1 MLPLRIARLLPAAT
15 ALAILS
21 TGAALAQSGPPV
33 RQGPPNVPEFA
44 PAFPNQTRAPAEDSG
59 VALSVEV
66 LADGLAHPWGIA
78 ALPDGNYLV
87 TERAGRL
94 RVMHADGTLSDP
106 VAGLPEIAVSGQGG
120 LLDVAAGP
128 DFASDRMVYWT
139 YAKPVDGGFATAAA
153 RGVLSDDMRELTRV
167 EDIFVQQPA
176 SPVDKHFGARIVFD
190 GQGHAFI
197 TTGEHSAPRERVKA
211 QELGT
216 TFGKVIRVTLD
227 GSVPPENPF
236 TGQADAI
243 DTIWSW
249 GHRNIQGA
257 DIHPETGALWTIEH
271 GPRGGDEL
279 NIPEA
284 GRNYG
289 WPVVSYGENYDG
301 SPIGSGAPRAE
312 GMVEPRYYWDPVIA
326 PGGMVFY
333 DGGMFT
339 EWQGDL
345 LISSLNPGALVRLSL
360 DGDTVIGEER
370 LITDQGRI
378 RDLEVATDGAILAL
392 VDARNGKVLRLSP
405 SGN

>member
-1 MLPLRIARLLPAAT
+1 MLPLRISRLLPAAT
-15 ALAILS
+15 AMVAL
-21 TGAALAQSGPPV
+21 TVGAALAQSGAPV
-33 RQGPPNVPEFA
+33 RQGPPNVPEFT

-59 VALSVEV
+59 VALSAEV

-78 ALPDGNYLV
+78 PLPNGSYLV

-94 RVMHADGTLSDP
+94 RVMDADGNLSDP
-106 VAGLPEIAVSGQGG
+106 VAGLPEIAASGQGG
-120 LLDVAAGP
+120 LLDVATGP
-128 DFASDRMVYWT
+128 DFASERRVYWT
-139 YAKPVDGGFATAAA
+139 YAKPMNGGYVTAAA
-153 RGVLSDDMRELTRV
+153 RGVLSEDMRELSQV
-167 EDIFVQQPA
+167 EDIFVQEPV
-176 SPVDKHFGARIVFD
+176 SPQDKHFGSRIVFD

-197 TTGEHSAPRERVKA
+197 TTGEHSSPGERVKA

-227 GSVPPENPF
+227 GSVPPDNPF

-257 DIHPETGALWTIEH
+257 DIHPQTGALWTVEH
-271 GPRGGDEL
+271 GPKGGDEL
-279 NIPEA
+279 NTPEA
-284 GRNYG
+284 GGNYG
-289 WPVVSYGENYDG
+289 WPVVSYGENYNG
-301 SPIGSGAPRAE
+301 SPVGSGAPRAE

-333 DGGMFT
+333 DGAMFAD
-339 EWQGDL
+339 WQGDL

-370 LITDQGRI
+370 LLTDQGRI
-378 RDLEVATDGAILAL
+378 RDLEIAADGAILAL
-392 VDARNGKVLRLSP
+392 VDAGNGKVLRLTP
-405 SGN
+405 AAN